1 MSDPAPASSD
11 AQPGSSASPG
21 DQTPTVPSAPAVLA
35 ADGLP
40 QITLKPHGAK
50 RLRRG
55 HPWVYSNEVE
65 MNAAAKAVPPGGL
78 VALHDGEGGYQG
90 TAFFN
95 RHPLIAARLL
105 TRKRGTPID
114 RDFLAARLKRALAI
128 RDKLIGKPYY
138 RLVHAEADGLPGLI
152 VDRFGDALA
161 VQVNTAGME
170 RLTDTLLDA
179 LNEVVAPATV
189 VLRNDGAVRA
199 LEHLPESVE
208 VARGSLDG
216 PLPLEE
222 NGARFFADLA
232 GGQKTG
238 WFYDQ
243 RDNRAW
249 AAGLAEGATVLDCYA
264 FAGGFAVQAA
274 LAGAAEVTAVDRSQ
288 AALDLAAMAAEANG
302 VSGRCR
308 FVKAEIFQDLQRRA
322 AAGER
327 YDLVIVDPPAFVKS
341 KKDLAQGLKG
351 YRKMTR
357 LAAALVEKGGYL
369 AAASCSHHADVDS
382 FAGQVRRGLQ
392 DAGRGARVLRTSGAA
407 PDHPVHPALPES
419 AYLKMQF
426 LALD

>member
-1 MSDPAPASSD
+1 MNN
-11 AQPGSSASPG
+11 
-21 DQTPTVPSAPAVLA
+21 SAPPQDSSQAVA
-35 ADGLP
+35 STATPSGESGARLP
-40 QITLKPHGAK
+40 SVTLKTHGSK

-78 VALHDGEGGYQG
+78 VALRDADGSYQG

-105 TRKRGTPID
+105 TQKRGETID
-114 RDFLAARLKRALAI
+114 RDFIAARLTRALAI
-128 RDKLIGKPYY
+128 RERLIGKPYY

-152 VDRFGDALA
+152 IDRFGDALA
-161 VQVNTAGME
+161 IQVNTAGMD
-170 RLTDTLLDA
+170 RLTDVLIDA
-179 LNEVVAPATV
+179 LEQVVAPATI

-199 LEHLPESVE
+199 LEQLPESVQ
-208 VARGSLDG
+208 VVKGKIDG
-216 PLPLEE
+216 PLELEE
-222 NGARFFADLA
+222 NGARFFADLQ

-243 RDNRAW
+243 RDNRRW
-249 AAGLAEGATVLDCYA
+249 AAALAKDARVLDCYS
-264 FAGGFAVQAA
+264 FAGGFAVTCA
-274 LAGAAEVTAVDRSQ
+274 LAGAKSVTAVDRSQ
-288 AALDLAAMAAEANG
+288 AALDLGAMAAQANG
-302 VSGRCR
+302 VNDRCR

-322 AAGER
+322 AGGER
-327 YDLVIVDPPAFVKS
+327 YELVIVDPPAFVKS

-357 LAAALVEKGGYL
+357 LAATLVAKGGYL
-369 AAASCSHHADVDS
+369 VAASCSHHADVDS

-392 DAGRGARVLRTSGAA
+392 DAGRSGRILRTAGAA
-407 PDHPVHPALPES
+407 ADHPVHPALPES
-419 AYLKMQF
+419 AYLKAQF

>member
-1 MSDPAPASSD
+1 MSDT
-11 AQPGSSASPG
+11 ASPAE
-21 DQTPTVPSAPAVLA
+21 DQTSEPPDPAIA
-35 ADGLP
+35 AGSGLP
-40 QITLKPHGAK
+40 VVTLKPHGVK

-55 HPWVYSNEVE
+55 HPWAYSNEIE

-78 VALHDGEGGYQG
+78 VELQDAAGEYQG

-95 RHPLIAARLL
+95 RHPLISARLI
-105 TRKRGTPID
+105 TARRRDTVD
-114 RDFLAARLKRALAI
+114 REFLMRRLGRALEI
-128 RDKLIGKPYY
+128 REKLIGVPFY

-170 RLTDTLLDA
+170 RLTGPLIDA
-179 LNEVVAPATV
+179 LNQVVGPDTI
-189 VLRNDGAVRA
+189 VLRNDSAARA
-199 LEHLPESVE
+199 LEHLPEQVT
-208 VARGSLDG
+208 VAQGRLDG
-216 PLPLEE
+216 PLTLEE
-222 NGARFFADLA
+222 NGARFFADLE

-249 AAGLAEGATVLDCYA
+249 AAGLAKDARVLDCYA
-264 FAGGFAVQAA
+264 FAGGFSVLAA
-274 LAGAAEVTAVDRSQ
+274 LAGAREVVALDRSQ
-288 AALDLAAMAAEANG
+288 PALELAAMAAAANG
-302 VSGRCR
+302 VAERCR
-308 FVKAEIFQDLQRRA
+308 FTKGEVFHELQRQA

-351 YRKMTR
+351 YRKLAR
-357 LAAALVEKGGYL
+357 LAATLVAPGGYL
-369 AAASCSHHADVDS
+369 VAASCSHHADVDS

-392 DAGRGARVLRTSGAA
+392 DAGRSARILRTAGAA

-419 AYLKMQF
+419 AYLKAQF